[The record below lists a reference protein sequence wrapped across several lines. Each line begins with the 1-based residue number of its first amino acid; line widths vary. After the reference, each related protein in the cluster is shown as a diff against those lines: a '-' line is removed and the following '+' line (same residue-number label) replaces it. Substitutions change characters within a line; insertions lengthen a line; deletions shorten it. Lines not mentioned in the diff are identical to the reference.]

1 MSRNPASSPRRASS
15 PAQGPTRT
23 GVLKKIATAIGA
35 VLVALVI
42 SAYGIFLV
50 IGEHT
55 DFGRERVVWY
65 TQACGVGLVIVA
77 GLLIACAFAYLGV
90 WRAKRNV
97 DIEKYNQ
104 RSFGMAALCVIALYV
119 GFRSISQG
127 LPAFRDLKEG
137 TTTVTVTSCS
147 FEQMPRSNPKTRADR
162 APDNG
167 WDNTFTMTLAD
178 GTKRATV
185 IRTDNAGDI
194 ASRGGLTGVLYE
206 ACARRS
212 GSASMTMEVYPHT
225 WSIVEARID

>member
-147 FEQMPRSNPKTRADR
+147 YEQTPRSNSGTRADR

-185 IRTDNAGDI
+185 IETDNANDI

>member
-23 GVLKKIATAIGA
+23 GVLKKIANAIGA

-104 RSFGMAALCVIALYV
+104 RSFAMVALFVIALFV
-119 GFRSISQG
+119 GFQSISRG

-147 FEQMPRSNPKTRADR
+147 YEQTPRSNPGTRGDR
-162 APDNG
+162 TPDND

-178 GTKRATV
+178 GTKHVTV
-185 IRTDNAGDI
+185 IETYNANDI

-206 ACARRS
+206 ACASRS

>member
-1 MSRNPASSPRRASS
+1 MSRTPASSPRRASS
-15 PAQGPTRT
+15 PAQGST
-23 GVLKKIATAIGA
+23 GAGILKKIATAIG
-35 VLVALVI
+35 VILVTLVI
-42 SAYGIFLV
+42 AAIATFWF
-50 IGEHT
+50 IGDHT
-55 DFGRERVVWY
+55 DFGRDRVVWKV
-65 TQACGVGLVIVA
+65 QACGGGLVLVA

-90 WRAKRNV
+90 WRAKRDV
-97 DIEKYNQ
+97 DIERYNQ
-104 RSFGMAALCVIALYV
+104 RSFAIVVLCVIALFV
-119 GFRSISQG
+119 GFQSISRG

-147 FEQMPRSNPKTRADR
+147 FQQMPGSNSKTRTDR

-194 ASRGGLTGVLYE
+194 ASRGGLTGILYE

-225 WSIVEARID
+225 WSIVKASID

>member
-1 MSRNPASSPRRASS
+1 MSHNPASSPRRASS
-15 PAQGPTRT
+15 PAQGST
-23 GVLKKIATAIGA
+23 GASVLKKIATTIG
-35 VLVALVI
+35 VIFMALVI
-42 SAYGIFLV
+42 AAIAIFWF
-50 IGEHT
+50 IGDHT
-55 DFGRERVVWY
+55 DFGRDRVVWKV
-65 TQACGVGLVIVA
+65 QACGVGLVLVA

-90 WRAKRNV
+90 WRAKRDV
-97 DIEKYNQ
+97 DIERYNQ
-104 RSFGMAALCVIALYV
+104 RSFAIVVLCVTALFV
-119 GFRSISQG
+119 GFQSISRG

-147 FEQMPRSNPKTRADR
+147 FQQMPRSNPKTRADR

-185 IRTDNAGDI
+185 IETDHADDI

-212 GSASMTMEVYPHT
+212 GSASMTVEVYPHT
-225 WSIVEARID
+225 WSIVKASID

>member
-1 MSRNPASSPRRASS
+1 MPRNPTSSPRRASS
-15 PAQGPTRT
+15 PAQGSTGA
-23 GVLKKIATAIGA
+23 GVLKKIANAIA
-35 VLVALVI
+35 VVLIALVI
-42 SAYGIFLV
+42 AAIAIFWF
-50 IGEHT
+50 IGDHT
-55 DFGRERVVWY
+55 DFGRDRVVWKV
-65 TQACGVGLVIVA
+65 QACGGGLVLVA

-90 WRAKRNV
+90 WRAKRDV

-104 RSFGMAALCVIALYV
+104 RSFAIVVLCVTALFV
-119 GFRSISQG
+119 GFQSISRG

-147 FEQMPRSNPKTRADR
+147 FQQMPRSNPKTRADR

-185 IRTDNAGDI
+185 IKTAPGEDI
-194 ASRGGLTGVLYE
+194 ASRGGLTAVLYE
-206 ACARRS
+206 ACAQRS
-212 GSASMTMEVYPHT
+212 GSPSMTMEVYPHT

>member
-42 SAYGIFLV
+42 SAYGIILV

-147 FEQMPRSNPKTRADR
+147 FEQMPRSNPGTRADR
-162 APDNG
+162 TPDNG

-178 GTKRATV
+178 GTKHLTV
-185 IRTDNAGDI
+185 IETDNANDI

-225 WSIVEARID
+225 WSIVDARID

>member
-90 WRAKRNV
+90 WRAKRDV
-97 DIEKYNQ
+97 DIERYNQ
-104 RSFGMAALCVIALYV
+104 RSFAIVALCVIALFV
-119 GFRSISQG
+119 GFQSVSRG

-147 FEQMPRSNPKTRADR
+147 FEQMPRSNPMIGADR
-162 APDNG
+162 PPDNG

-185 IRTDNAGDI
+185 IETDNANDI

-206 ACARRS
+206 ACASRS

-225 WSIVEARID
+225 WSIVEAHID

>member
-15 PAQGPTRT
+15 SAQGPTRT

-35 VLVALVI
+35 LLVALVI
-42 SAYGIFLV
+42 AAIAPFWF
-50 IGEHT
+50 IGDHT
-55 DFGRERVVWY
+55 DFGRDRVVWKA
-65 TQACGVGLVIVA
+65 QACGVGLVLVA

-90 WRAKRNV
+90 WRAKRDV

-104 RSFGMAALCVIALYV
+104 RSFGIVVLCVTALFV
-119 GFRSISQG
+119 GFQSISRG

-147 FEQMPRSNPKTRADR
+147 FEQMPRSNPGTRGDHT
-162 APDNG
+162 PDND

-185 IRTDNAGDI
+185 IKTATGEDI

-206 ACARRS
+206 ACASHS

>member
-147 FEQMPRSNPKTRADR
+147 FEQMPRSNPGTRADR
-162 APDNG
+162 TPDND

-178 GTKRATV
+178 GTKHVTV
-185 IRTDNAGDI
+185 IKTATGEDI

-225 WSIVEARID
+225 WSIVDARID

>member
-147 FEQMPRSNPKTRADR
+147 FEQMPRSNPGTRADR
-162 APDNG
+162 TPDNG

-185 IRTDNAGDI
+185 IETDNANDI
-194 ASRGGLTGVLYE
+194 ASRGGLSGVLYE
-206 ACARRS
+206 ACASRS

>member
-1 MSRNPASSPRRASS
+1 MPRNPTSSPRRASS
-15 PAQGPTRT
+15 PAQGSTGA
-23 GVLKKIATAIGA
+23 GVLKKIANAIA
-35 VLVALVI
+35 VVLIALI
-42 SAYGIFLV
+42 IAAIAIFWF
-50 IGEHT
+50 IGDHT
-55 DFGRERVVWY
+55 DFGRDRVVWKV
-65 TQACGVGLVIVA
+65 QACGGGLVLVA
-77 GLLIACAFAYLGV
+77 GLLIACAFACLGV
-90 WRAKRNV
+90 WRAKRDV

-104 RSFGMAALCVIALYV
+104 RSFAIVVLCVTALFV
-119 GFRSISQG
+119 GFQSISRG

-147 FEQMPRSNPKTRADR
+147 FQQMPRSNPKTRADR

-185 IRTDNAGDI
+185 IKTAPGEDI
-194 ASRGGLTGVLYE
+194 ASRGCLTAVLYE
-206 ACARRS
+206 ACAQRS

>member
-1 MSRNPASSPRRASS
+1 MSHNPASSPRRASS

-23 GVLKKIATAIGA
+23 GILKKIATAIGA

-42 SAYGIFLV
+42 VAISLFWF
-50 IGEHT
+50 IGDHT
-55 DFGRERVVWY
+55 DFGRERVVWKA
-65 TQACGVGLVIVA
+65 QACGVGLVIVA

-90 WRAKRNV
+90 WRAKRDV
-97 DIEKYNQ
+97 DIERYNQ
-104 RSFGMAALCVIALYV
+104 RSFAIVALCVIALFV
-119 GFRSISQG
+119 GFQSISRG

-147 FEQMPRSNPKTRADR
+147 YEQTPRSNSGTRADR
-162 APDNG
+162 APDND
-167 WDNTFTMTLAD
+167 WDNDFTMTLAD
-178 GTKRATV
+178 GTKRLTV
-185 IRTDNAGDI
+185 IITATGEDI

>member
-23 GVLKKIATAIGA
+23 GVLKKIATAIG
-35 VLVALVI
+35 VILVALVI
-42 SAYGIFLV
+42 AAIALFWF
-50 IGEHT
+50 IGDHT
-55 DFGRERVVWY
+55 DFGRDRVVWK
-65 TQACGVGLVIVA
+65 TQACGGGLVLVA
-77 GLLIACAFAYLGV
+77 GLLIACVFTYLGV
-90 WRAKRNV
+90 RRAKRDI
-97 DIEKYNQ
+97 DIERYNQ
-104 RSFGMAALCVIALYV
+104 RSFAIVVLCVIALFV
-119 GFRSISQG
+119 GFQSISRG

-147 FEQMPRSNPKTRADR
+147 FEQMPRSNSKTRTDR
-162 APDNG
+162 SPDNG

-178 GTKRATV
+178 GTKRLTV
-185 IRTDNAGDI
+185 IETDHANDI

-206 ACARRS
+206 ACAQRS

>member
-1 MSRNPASSPRRASS
+1 MSHNPASSPRRASS
-15 PAQGPTRT
+15 SAQGPTRT

-147 FEQMPRSNPKTRADR
+147 FEQMPRSNPGTRADR
-162 APDNG
+162 TPDNG

-185 IRTDNAGDI
+185 IETYNANDI

-225 WSIVEARID
+225 WSIVDARID

>member
-1 MSRNPASSPRRASS
+1 MSRTPASSPRRASS
-15 PAQGPTRT
+15 SAQGPTRT
-23 GVLKKIATAIGA
+23 GLLKKIATAIGA

-42 SAYGIFLV
+42 TAYGIFLV

-90 WRAKRNV
+90 RRAKRDV
-97 DIEKYNQ
+97 DIERYNQ

-147 FEQMPRSNPKTRADR
+147 FEQMPRSNPGTRADR
-162 APDNG
+162 PPDNG

-178 GTKRATV
+178 GTKHLTV
-185 IRTDNAGDI
+185 IETYNANDI

-225 WSIVEARID
+225 WSIVEAHID

>member
-15 PAQGPTRT
+15 SAQGPTRT
-23 GVLKKIATAIGA
+23 GLLKKIATAIGA

-42 SAYGIFLV
+42 TAYGIFLV

-90 WRAKRNV
+90 WRAKRAV

-147 FEQMPRSNPKTRADR
+147 FEQMPRSNPMIGADR
-162 APDNG
+162 TPDNG

-185 IRTDNAGDI
+185 IETATGEDI
-194 ASRGGLTGVLYE
+194 VSRGGLTGVLYE
-206 ACARRS
+206 ACASRS

-225 WSIVEARID
+225 WSIVEAHID

>member
-1 MSRNPASSPRRASS
+1 MSHNPASSPRRASS
-15 PAQGPTRT
+15 PAQGSTGA

-35 VLVALVI
+35 VLIALVI
-42 SAYGIFLV
+42 AAIAIFWF
-50 IGEHT
+50 IGDHT
-55 DFGRERVVWY
+55 DFGRDRVVWKA
-65 TQACGVGLVIVA
+65 QACGVGLVIVA

-90 WRAKRNV
+90 WRAKRDV

-104 RSFGMAALCVIALYV
+104 RSFAIVVLCVTALFV
-119 GFRSISQG
+119 GFQSISRG

-147 FEQMPRSNPKTRADR
+147 YEQTPRSNPKTRADR
-162 APDNG
+162 APDND

-178 GTKRATV
+178 GTKHATV
-185 IRTDNAGDI
+185 IKTATGEDI

>member
-147 FEQMPRSNPKTRADR
+147 FEQMPRSNPGTRGDR
-162 APDNG
+162 TPDNG
-167 WDNTFTMTLAD
+167 WDTTFTMTLAD

-185 IRTDNAGDI
+185 IETDNANDI

>member
-1 MSRNPASSPRRASS
+1 MSHNPASSPRRASS
-15 PAQGPTRT
+15 SAQGPTRT

-147 FEQMPRSNPKTRADR
+147 FEQMPRSNPGTRGDR
-162 APDNG
+162 TPDNG
-167 WDNTFTMTLAD
+167 WDTTFTMTLAD

-185 IRTDNAGDI
+185 ITTDNADDI

-206 ACARRS
+206 ACASRS

-225 WSIVEARID
+225 WSIVDARID